1 MNVEVATL
9 QIGRNC
15 DFDEECVMLK
25 MAFDYFKKIDKSY
38 KTPLNKENYTEFS
51 NMLNAPIGDKTMKQ
65 QEKISM

>member
-1 MNVEVATL
+1 
-9 QIGRNC
+9 
-15 DFDEECVMLK
+15 MLK